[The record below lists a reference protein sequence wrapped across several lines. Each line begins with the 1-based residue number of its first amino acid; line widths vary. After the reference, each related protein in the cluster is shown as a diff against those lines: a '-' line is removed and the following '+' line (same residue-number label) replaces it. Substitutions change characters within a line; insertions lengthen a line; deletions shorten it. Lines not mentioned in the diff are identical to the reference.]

1 MFKSVKTIVHKDGKR
16 RVVFW
21 CRENGTFFYEQE
33 YWDED
38 EYHSCWVPYGRP
50 VAGIYDSLETAER
63 EATGNISWLA
73 G

>member
-1 MFKSVKTIVHKDGKR
+1 
-16 RVVFW
+16 
-21 CRENGTFFYEQE
+21 
-33 YWDED
+33 
-38 EYHSCWVPYGRP
+38 VPYGRP